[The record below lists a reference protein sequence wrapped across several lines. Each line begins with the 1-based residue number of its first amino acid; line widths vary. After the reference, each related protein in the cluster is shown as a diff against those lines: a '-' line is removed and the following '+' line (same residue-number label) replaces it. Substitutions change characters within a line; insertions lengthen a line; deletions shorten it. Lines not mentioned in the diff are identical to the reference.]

1 VFSLLNIE
9 KELHMYNYNDPSI
22 KLIAQEYLR
31 ILQESHT
38 RERLEKLSKE
48 ELEKLKDEYK
58 QKIETI
64 KDEDK
69 VEDHKKEYGMIIDI
83 LKSK

>member
-1 VFSLLNIE
+1 
-9 KELHMYNYNDPSI
+9 MYNYNDPSI
-22 KLIAQEYLR
+22 KAIAGEYIR

-58 QKIETI
+58 QKMETTE
-64 KDEDK
+64 DEDK
-69 VEDHKKEYGMIIDI
+69 AKEHKKEYEMIVDM
-83 LKSK
+83 LKTK